1 MIAARFQIAAP
12 LRERLAIPVLTALA
26 LTAAP
31 AEARVEV
38 TVDADTLNTFLAEA
52 GPSELEAR
60 TPLGPVGMVLSDM
73 RVTGFD
79 PAAGNPGAGWIL
91 ASFRLQVPQVGVD
104 TIVEPRLSL
113 EVAERGGSKQC
124 ILKFQRAAV
133 ELQGLGR
140 LDLAALLPQ
149 IQLTP
154 GIAWAIETAAGA
166 KEVRP
171 RLVDARVG
179 AKNIRLSF
187 DLDIGVP
194 PETRKGGPVPSK

>member
-1 MIAARFQIAAP
+1 MNATPFRAAGPLGRGPAILVLAA
-12 LRERLAIPVLTALA
+12 VALA
-26 LTAAP
+26 AAP
-31 AEARVEV
+31 AEARVDV
-38 TVDADTLNTFLAEA
+38 TVDADTLNMFLAQA
-52 GPSELEAR
+52 GPSELRAR
-60 TPLGPVGMVLSDM
+60 TPLGPVGMIVSDM

-91 ASFRLQVPQVGVD
+91 ASFRLRVPQVGVD

-113 EVAERGGSKQC
+113 EVADRGGSKQC
-124 ILKFQRAAV
+124 VLKFHQAAV

-149 IQLTP
+149 VQLTP
-154 GIAWAIETAAGA
+154 GIAWAIDTAAGP

-179 AKNIRLSF
+179 VKNIRLSF
-187 DLDIGVP
+187 DVDIGVP
-194 PETRKGGPVPSK
+194 SEAGKGGPVPSK

>member
-1 MIAARFQIAAP
+1 MVATRFRTAGP
-12 LRERLAIPVLTALA
+12 LREGPAILVLAVLA

-31 AEARVEV
+31 AEARVDV

-52 GPSELEAR
+52 GPSKIEAR

-91 ASFRLQVPQVGVD
+91 ASFRLRVPQVGVD
-104 TIVEPRLSL
+104 TVVEPRLSL
-113 EVAERGGSKQC
+113 EVADRGGSKQC
-124 ILKFQRAAV
+124 VLKFERAAV
-133 ELQGLGR
+133 ELQGIGR

-154 GIAWAIETAAGA
+154 GIAWAMETAAGT

-179 AKNIRLSF
+179 AKNLRLSF

-194 PETRKGGPVPSK
+194 SESAKGGPVPSK